1 MSIFSKPTI
10 PDNPE
15 PTPEPQKVIPV
26 QDLNQ
31 LVESL
36 VDTLFENQN
45 FLQQLNETIEYS
57 VQQNGYCDV
66 DVYEHEGDILD
77 IVRTNLTIDVE
88 IQ

>member
-1 MSIFSKPTI
+1 MSIFNKPTPT
-10 PDNPE
+10 PD
-15 PTPEPQKVIPV
+15 PEPQKVIPV

-31 LVESL
+31 LVETL
-36 VDTLFENQN
+36 VDTLFENHN
-45 FLQQLNETIEYS
+45 FLQQLNEAIEHS
-57 VQQNGYCDV
+57 VSQNGYCDV